1 MGEVK
6 NWARM
11 LEENTRL
18 QAEMLS
24 RSPVVFK
31 HVALMPDAHLGIGAT
46 VGSVIAT
53 KGAVIPAAVGVDIGC
68 GMIAVET
75 NIDGHPGYGEMQ
87 ILHDKVANVIRA
99 GVGAR
104 GSWDEPRNAADV
116 WMGKHPPS
124 DRVKGELLTRAASQ
138 LGTLGSGNHF
148 VEVCLDESDTVWVVI
163 HSGSR
168 GVGNRLATGHIKI
181 AKDLCLDKGLEHP
194 DLSYFTEGT
203 QQFDGYIE
211 DVLWAQGY
219 ALANREVMMDAVLLE
234 LFAQFGGNE
243 VSRINCHHNFTQKET
258 HYDEEVW
265 LTRKGAIYAGVGAP
279 GVIPGS
285 MGTKSYITEGLGD
298 VSSYLS
304 SSHGAG
310 RQRSRGAAKR
320 ELSMDGE
327 QGLLSYMEGTAWNA
341 DGAKALMDEHPLAY
355 KDLDQVMEDQKDL
368 TKPVHT
374 LRAILN
380 YKGT

>member
-1 MGEVK
+1 
-6 NWARM
+6 M